1 MEIIHKTQ
9 FAQFAGEFKSLPPFL
24 QKKLEEAKARAE
36 AKTDA
41 SRIAKKLERAAK
53 ARSEKLEK

>member
-1 MEIIHKTQ
+1 MEIMNKTQ
-9 FAQFAGEFKSLPPFL
+9 FAQFEGEFKSLPPFL

-41 SRIAKKLERAAK
+41 TRIAEKLKRAEK